1 MFGENLIIERVVGSK
16 LFFLQDVMLGSVDH
30 FRYVFIEVD
39 LEADFVKFLL
49 VALTIRLTE
58 QIKQK
63 HKDIITKY

>member
-1 MFGENLIIERVVGSK
+1 MVGSK